1 MSWGGC
7 KVYRVKDQNHNLK
20 SQHWFQ
26 PMISSV
32 NVVNIMVANID
43 NIGPDI
49 RWYYTVIYRIGYF
62 KTQHVIAVIYWNRL
76 IFETIMQNKSHISR
90 SRARIQ
96 FVANYILKSR
106 AYKCTGG
113 DVESALQIFLKSMK
127 SYNHS
132 NSNYKREKTL
142 KLRSS
147 LYLRLGSLRSGG
159 KWFLFSVDR
168 LNVKLFWK
176 SSP

>member
-1 MSWGGC
+1 
-7 KVYRVKDQNHNLK
+7 VYRVKDRNHNLK

-26 PMISSV
+26 PMISSI

-62 KTQHVIAVIYWNRL
+62 KTQHVIAVIYWNRP
-76 IFETIMQNKSHISR
+76 IFETIIQIKSHISR

-106 AYKCTGG
+106 AYKL
-113 DVESALQIFLKSMK
+113 S
-127 SYNHS
+127 HS
-132 NSNYKREKTL
+132 NFGTTAP
-142 KLRSS
+142 
-147 LYLRLGSLRSGG
+147 GS
-159 KWFLFSVDR
+159 D
-168 LNVKLFWK
+168 
-176 SSP
+176 